1 MDLQLMLTGHKQKQ
15 ARKPKRESGMY
26 KASSRTSRN
35 ERILAL
41 ILISQQATR
50 SEKRPKET
58 FQRRRAIDNQDGV
71 G

>member
-26 KASSRTSRN
+26 KASSRN

-50 SEKRPKET
+50 SEKRPKEAS
-58 FQRRRAIDNQDGV
+58 QRRCAINN
-71 G
+71 